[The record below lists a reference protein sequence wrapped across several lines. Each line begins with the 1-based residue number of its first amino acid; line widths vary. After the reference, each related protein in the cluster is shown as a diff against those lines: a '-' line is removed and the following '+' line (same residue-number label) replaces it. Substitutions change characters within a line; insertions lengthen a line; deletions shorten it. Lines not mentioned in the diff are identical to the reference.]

1 MVTMMLI
8 NKFAIILMLIYFMGD
23 PTGQYLNWLGD
34 VKVYLVAVAL
44 SIVSLP
50 WVASIF
56 DS

>member
-8 NKFAIILMLIYFMGD
+8 NKFAITLMVIYFIGD
-23 PTGQYLNWLGD
+23 PTGLYLNWLGD
-34 VKVYLVAVAL
+34 VKVYLIAAAV